1 MKMLN
6 GNYPLS
12 QNSTMKMGQYVIVL
26 VYITCIK
33 VTQIMLKTV
42 NEQQQWPV

>member
-12 QNSTMKMGQYVIVL
+12 QNSTMKMGKYVIVL

-33 VTQIMLKTV
+33 VTQIMLKTI

>member
-1 MKMLN
+1 
-6 GNYPLS
+6 
-12 QNSTMKMGQYVIVL
+12 MGQYVIVL

-33 VTQIMLKTV
+33 VTQIMLKTI